1 MHKLTLLVT
10 AFVFSLFANAQDDF
24 PYTFNHLV
32 DIGATE
38 TKDQCNTGTCW
49 SYATLSFL
57 ESELLRMGKGTHNL
71 SEMYNV
77 RVTYPAKAENYVRFH
92 GKAQFSAGSLSHD
105 VINVIEDF
113 GVIPES
119 VYSGLNYG
127 VERHD
132 HSELDALLDGMVKQ
146 LVEKNK
152 GKMSPNWTQA
162 VGAVLDVYLGE
173 IPESFQYNGETYTP
187 TSLRDELGIK
197 ASNYVSLSSFTH
209 HPFHE
214 TFILE
219 VPDNFSQGSFHNVP
233 MEEMMAA
240 VENALSQGYTV
251 AWDADVSE
259 KGFSFRNGM
268 AIAPAA
274 GVTKD
279 QLFKEKVAEMKVT
292 QEIRQDQFDSY
303 QTTDDHLMHIT
314 GVAEDQDG
322 NKYFIIKNSWGTG
335 NSFNGYQYVSMSYFN
350 LKTISV
356 MMHKDAVP
364 KGIKK
369 SLGI

>member
-219 VPDNFSQGSFHNVP
+219 VPDNFSQGSFHNVL

-240 VENALSQGYTV
+240 
-251 AWDADVSE
+251 
-259 KGFSFRNGM
+259 
-268 AIAPAA
+268 
-274 GVTKD
+274 
-279 QLFKEKVAEMKVT
+279 
-292 QEIRQDQFDSY
+292 
-303 QTTDDHLMHIT
+303 
-314 GVAEDQDG
+314 
-322 NKYFIIKNSWGTG
+322 
-335 NSFNGYQYVSMSYFN
+335 
-350 LKTISV
+350 
-356 MMHKDAVP
+356 
-364 KGIKK
+364 
-369 SLGI
+369 